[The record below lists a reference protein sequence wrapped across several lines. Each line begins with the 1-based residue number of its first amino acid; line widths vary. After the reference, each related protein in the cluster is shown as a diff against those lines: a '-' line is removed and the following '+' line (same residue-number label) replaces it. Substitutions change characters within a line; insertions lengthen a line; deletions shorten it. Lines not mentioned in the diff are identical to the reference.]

1 MNDSGYTTANFSSLS
16 VDSDKNMDNSA
27 PLSSYSVLSNI
38 TSMSNMTV
46 IRSSNGTEVVGDDQI
61 FLNTPTAQALS
72 GIFVWSALIITCHQ
86 IYLHLRSYTVPN
98 EQRYIIRI
106 LFIVPIYAF
115 DSWLSLLFISNAQ
128 YYVYFDSVR
137 DCYEA
142 FVIYNFLSLSFEY
155 LGGESAIM
163 SEIRGKPIQSSCL
176 YGTCCLGGMGYSIG
190 FLRFCKQATL
200 QFCVV
205 KPIMA
210 VITILLQ
217 AFGKYHDGDFNVT
230 GGYLYITIIYNI
242 SVSLALYALFLF
254 YFATSDLLR
263 PFEPVLKFLTIKSV
277 IFLSFWQGMV
287 LAILERCG
295 VIPEALVIDG
305 NEVGAG
311 TVAAGWQ
318 NFIICIEMFF
328 AAIALRYAFTSNVYR
343 EKKSEAPENVA
354 PMHSISSG
362 LKETIN
368 PGDMVQ
374 DAIHNFS
381 PAYQQY
387 TQQST
392 QEVVQPNMNGK
403 PGISTSKS
411 SKKSDKVM
419 LIDTDDEF

>member
-1 MNDSGYTTANFSSLS
+1 
-16 VDSDKNMDNSA
+16 
-27 PLSSYSVLSNI
+27 
-38 TSMSNMTV
+38 MTV
-46 IRSSNGTEVVGDDQI
+46 IRSGNGTEEVGDDKI

-72 GIFVWSALIITCHQ
+72 GIFVWSALLMTCHQ
-86 IYLHLRSYTVPN
+86 PSSRTSHLPPPHPRLRKQPPEESCIYLHLRSYTVPN

-115 DSWLSLLFISNAQ
+115 DSWLSLLFISNDQ

-176 YGTCCLGGMGYSIG
+176 YGTCCLVGMSYSIG

-277 IFLSFWQGMV
+277 IFLSFWQGWYG
-287 LAILERCG
+287 IGHSGERCG

-305 NEVGAG
+305 HEVGAG

-328 AAIALRYAFTSNVYR
+328 AAIALRYAFTSSVYR
-343 EKKSEAPENVA
+343 EKKSEAPEESLEDLRNMPQQAFMRKLEVFFLRRVMTHSSEDCLKA
-354 PMHSISSG
+354 P
-362 LKETIN
+362 
-368 PGDMVQ
+368 
-374 DAIHNFS
+374 
-381 PAYQQY
+381 
-387 TQQST
+387 
-392 QEVVQPNMNGK
+392 
-403 PGISTSKS
+403 
-411 SKKSDKVM
+411 
-419 LIDTDDEF
+419 LIDTDHQNNSCVLRNSDLWQVK

>member
-1 MNDSGYTTANFSSLS
+1 MENHSLPGVTEASADDPASRLISAVFPMEGDMKNLTIVRSG
-16 VDSDKNMDNSA
+16 NS
-27 PLSSYSVLSNI
+27 
-38 TSMSNMTV
+38 TV
-46 IRSSNGTEVVGDDQI
+46 VEDHL
-61 FLNTPTAQALS
+61 FLNTTAAQALS
-72 GIFVWSALIITCHQ
+72 GIFVWSALLITCHQ
-86 IYLHLRSYTVPN
+86 IYMHLRSYTMPN

-106 LFIVPIYAF
+106 LFIVPIFAF
-115 DSWLSLLFISNAQ
+115 DSWLSLLFISNDQ

-163 SEIRGKPIQSSCL
+163 SEIRGRPIQSSCM
-176 YGTCCLGGMGYSIG
+176 YGTCCLVGMSYSIG

-210 VITILLQ
+210 VFTILLQ
-217 AFGKYHDGDFNVT
+217 AFGKYHDGDFSVT
-230 GGYLYITIIYNI
+230 GGYLYITIIYNF

-263 PFEPVLKFLTIKSV
+263 PYEPVLKFLTIKSV

-305 NEVGAG
+305 YHVGAG

-328 AAIALRYAFTSNVYR
+328 AAIALRYAFSFTVYQ
-343 EKKSEAPENVA
+343 EKKSEIPDNTA
-354 PMHSISSG
+354 PMQSISSG
-362 LKETIN
+362 LKETMN
-368 PGDMVQ
+368 PQDMVQ

-381 PAYQQY
+381 PTYQQY
-387 TQQST
+387 AQQST
-392 QEVVQPNMNGK
+392 QEVVQPNQNGK
-403 PGISTSKS
+403 AGLGAGSGSKW
-411 SKKSDKVM
+411 SKKNDKIM
-419 LIDTDDEF
+419 LISSDDEF